1 MGAARARIAAS
12 GGATC
17 ETCAMTEL
25 PPDAE
30 QHGIAPAVEPEPG
43 AIVETRKEQL
53 AHRRRQ
59 QRLYAW
65 AFLLVGFLVVL
76 VALVVAN
83 TRTVKISWVVGST
96 HTSLIWIIIVSAVL
110 GWLSG
115 VVTSLLFNR
124 RRRRAR

>member
-1 MGAARARIAAS
+1 
-12 GGATC
+12 
-17 ETCAMTEL
+17 MTEL

-43 AIVETRKEQL
+43 AIVETREEQL

-65 AFLLVGFLVVL
+65 AFLLVAFLVIL

-83 TRTVKISWVVGST
+83 TRSVKISWVAGST
-96 HTSLIWIIIVSAVL
+96 RTSLIWIIIVAAVL
-110 GWLSG
+110 GWFSG
-115 VVTSLLFNR
+115 VVTSLLFGRR
-124 RRRRAR
+124 RRRRAS

>member
-1 MGAARARIAAS
+1 V
-12 GGATC
+12 
-17 ETCAMTEL
+17 TEL
-25 PPDAE
+25 PPEAE

-43 AIVETRKEQL
+43 TIVETREERI

-65 AFLLVGFLVVL
+65 AFLLVAFLVVL

-83 TRTVKISWVVGST
+83 TRSVKISWVVGST
-96 HTSLIWIIIVSAVL
+96 RTSLIWIIIVSAVL

-115 VVTSLLFNR
+115 VVTSLLFGR

>member
-1 MGAARARIAAS
+1 VS
-12 GGATC
+12 
-17 ETCAMTEL
+17 EL

-43 AIVETRKEQL
+43 AIVETREERI

-65 AFLLVGFLVVL
+65 AFLLVAFLVVL
-76 VALVVAN
+76 VALVIAN
-83 TRTVKISWVVGST
+83 TRSVKISWAVGST

-110 GWLSG
+110 GWFTG
-115 VVTSLLFNR
+115 IVTSLLFGR
-124 RRRRAR
+124 RRRRTR

>member
-1 MGAARARIAAS
+1 
-12 GGATC
+12 
-17 ETCAMTEL
+17 MTEL

-30 QHGIAPAVEPEPG
+30 HHGTVPAVEPEPG
-43 AIVETRKEQL
+43 SIVETREEQL

-65 AFLLVGFLVVL
+65 ALLLVAFLVVL

-83 TRTVKISWVVGST
+83 TRNVKISWVVGST
-96 HTSLIWIIIVSAVL
+96 RTSLIWIIIVAAIL
-110 GWLSG
+110 GWFSG
-115 VVTSLLFNR
+115 VVTSLLFGRR